1 MLKKLTKKE
10 IEGHIKFLQDK
21 IGVSNGGVQCWLDNY
36 RYEYRGLHGRLPSNS
51 ELLEYMQ
58 PNNSLKLSNS
68 GCDAMTLDEAIE
80 HCNDNAIKELSCGNF
95 ECSKE
100 HIQLRDWLIE
110 LKKIKEREA
119 KK

>member
-1 MLKKLTKKE
+1 MFKKLTKVE
-10 IEGHIKFLQDK
+10 IEEHIKFLQNE

-36 RYEYRGLHGRLPSNS
+36 RYEYRELHGRLPSNS

-58 PNNSLKLSNS
+58 PNNSLKLSDA
-68 GCDAMTLDEAIE
+68 GCGTMTLDEAIE

-100 HIQLRDWLIE
+100 HTQLRDWLIE